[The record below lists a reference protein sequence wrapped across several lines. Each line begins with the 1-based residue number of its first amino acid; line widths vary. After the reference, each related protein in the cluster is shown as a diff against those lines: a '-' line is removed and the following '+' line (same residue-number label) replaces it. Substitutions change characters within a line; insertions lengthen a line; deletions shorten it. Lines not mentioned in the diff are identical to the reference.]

1 MNDSEKNIRKI
12 DAKKFKRKIRA
23 HSMWNSEGVIELFN
37 SMLIKEDGCDKCV
50 MNTDHG
56 KVCKPGECVSEGK
69 KHE

>member
-1 MNDSEKNIRKI
+1 MSNYEKNIRKI
-12 DAKKFKRKIRA
+12 DAEKFKRKIRE
-23 HSMWNSEGVIELFN
+23 HSLWNSEGVIELFN

-56 KVCKPGECVSEGK
+56 KACKPGECDSKGK